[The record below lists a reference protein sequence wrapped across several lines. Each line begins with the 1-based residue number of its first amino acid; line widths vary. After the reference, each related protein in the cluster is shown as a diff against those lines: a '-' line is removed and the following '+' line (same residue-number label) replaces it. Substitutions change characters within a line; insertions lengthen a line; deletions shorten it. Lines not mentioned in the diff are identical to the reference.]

1 MMARAPKN
9 LAPVEQLEPLNPAL
23 RDHVNRYAFVLS
35 LRPTHIS
42 SLVYVE
48 RMTRLEPPGPRLTD
62 AQQARN
68 RAQPNRHDH
77 RMAGDPDVR
86 FMARLDS
93 NFVAG
98 VRGLLS
104 RGLVVHETHERDPWK
119 PNNERPFGDFYQ
131 ITSAGRHVIGLLK
144 GSGLWQAYLKSMPW
158 IDDAERRAA

>member
-1 MMARAPKN
+1 MARTPKRPA
-9 LAPVEQLEPLNPAL
+9 LVEQLEPLNPAL

-42 SLVYVE
+42 ALVYVE
-48 RMTRLEPPGPRLTD
+48 RMTRLQPAGPRLSD
-62 AQQARN
+62 AVRQRDRARPDK
-68 RAQPNRHDH
+68 RDRWEA
-77 RMAGDPDVR
+77 ADPDVR

-93 NFVAG
+93 NFIAG

-104 RGLVVHETHERDPWK
+104 RGLVVHETHEREPWK
-119 PNNERPFGDFYQ
+119 PDNERPFGDFYQ

-158 IDDAERRAA
+158 IDDERKAA